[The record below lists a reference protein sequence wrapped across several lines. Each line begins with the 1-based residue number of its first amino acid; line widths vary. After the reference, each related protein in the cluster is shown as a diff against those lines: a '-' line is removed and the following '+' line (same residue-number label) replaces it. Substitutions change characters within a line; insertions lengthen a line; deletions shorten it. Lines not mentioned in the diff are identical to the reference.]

1 MKARSLILFI
11 IVAGC
16 FCAVA
21 GCGSGDGSG
30 PDQPVASVLQTFKE
44 VEHKKA
50 AAMNWQKAER
60 GTTMDSLDRLRTG
73 QSAKAVLLF
82 VENIRTTLG
91 PQSLLVV
98 KDGPGEKKEQGMSV
112 PDVVL
117 KIAQGLCLFEIP
129 DEKGTSLMVE
139 TPYAIITHRGTVFVT
154 EVADDGSTRVVVKNG
169 SVDVSAA
176 GSTVI
181 CGPSQATV
189 IKKGAVPGTPEIVN
203 LAQEP
208 GFTLDEKDLPSV
220 KRRKSF

>member
-1 MKARSLILFI
+1 MKARSLIIFI
-11 IVAGC
+11 LVTGC

-21 GCGSGDGSG
+21 GCGGGNGS
-30 PDQPVASVLQTFKE
+30 DQPVASVLQTFKE

-50 AAMNWQKAER
+50 AAKNWQKAER

-73 QSAKAVLLF
+73 QYAKAVLLF

-98 KDGPGEKKEQGMSV
+98 KDGPGERREPGMSV

-176 GSTVI
+176 GSTVT

-208 GFTLDEKDLPSV
+208 GFSLDEKDLPSV